1 MINERMLELLLLG
14 DIIDTYK
21 CYKRGGVTNIEGQNY
36 NNDEILNRY
45 TTLLQEFISPY
56 VINKD
61 SKE

>member
-1 MINERMLELLLLG
+1 MTVERMLELLLLG

-21 CYKRGGVTNIEGQNY
+21 CYKHDGVTNIEGKNCD
-36 NNDEILNRY
+36 NDEILNRY

-56 VINKD
+56 VIDKN